1 MCKERKYASY
11 KVVVTR
17 NNGEREEISFEG
29 VTGSD
34 FKAMRE
40 AYSDYKEK
48 VTPDSNII
56 NIEFCGVSKD
66 GKMNVMWNKPYENK
80 EESKTPY
87 LNMDNPI
94 EAILENL

>member
-17 NNGEREEISFEG
+17 SNGEREELSFEG
-29 VTGSD
+29 VTGSN

-40 AYSDYKEK
+40 AYNDYKEK
-48 VTPDSNII
+48 VTPDSNIT

-66 GKMNVMWNKPYENK
+66 GKMNVIWNKPYEKK

-87 LNMDNPI
+87 LNIYNPI
-94 EAILENL
+94 EAIL